1 MSGFFQDLLR
11 GAAGG
16 FFGSDYLRDFTHASK
31 TFRPNFYENTPKYK
45 FLFHTY
51 FEINQEIY
59 NAGIDKTQN
68 LGLLVKEIKLPS
80 YTFDTFQ
87 MNQYNRKRIIQTK
100 IKYEPVTITFHD
112 DNANKATKLWEAY
125 YRYNYRDMDKSFN
138 RRIQGSA
145 FSDFSADGTVAGD
158 DLTTR
163 NIYQP
168 SIIGENWGFTGD
180 AYNNNNVK
188 VQFFKN
194 ITVYGLNRH
203 NFVSYTLV
211 NPVITQFSHDTYN
224 YDQGSG
230 IMQNQMTIDYETV
243 VYDYGSIDGTRP
255 DNIITGFGSEET
267 YDRRLSPISIPGSN
281 RTILGQGG
289 LVDGV
294 GGTIEALSQGN
305 ILGAIKL
312 AGTSYNTFKNTDLK
326 QNIKQELLNGV
337 SSALTNPN
345 VTRNIGAFFQQVGS
359 TPSPVATAS
368 APTTGA
374 ISHAAVD
381 TRAGITRAPLPA
393 GAQSFAAFDTRAG
406 ITRAPLPAGGQV
418 DSSGAKSYP
427 AKLGQP
433 ITRRSL

>member
-45 FLFHTY
+45 FLFHTF

-59 NAGIDKTQN
+59 NAGIDDKQN

-87 MNQYNRKRIIQTK
+87 LNQYNRKRIIQTK
-100 IKYEPVTITFHD
+100 IKYEPITITFHD
-112 DNANKATKLWEAY
+112 DNANQATKLWEAY

-138 RRIQGSA
+138 RRIQSDLSASGSI
-145 FSDFSADGTVAGD
+145 SGD

-255 DNIITGFGSEET
+255 DNIVTGFGREET

-312 AGTSYNTFKNTDLK
+312 AGTTYNTFKDTDLK
-326 QNIKQELLNGV
+326 QNAKQELLNGV
-337 SSALTNPN
+337 TSALTNPN
-345 VTRNIGAFFQQVGS
+345 VTRNVGAFFQQVGS
-359 TPSPVATAS
+359 TPSPIATAD

-374 ISHAAVD
+374 QSFPVVD
-381 TRAGITRAPLPA
+381 TRAGIT
-393 GAQSFAAFDTRAG
+393 SE
-406 ITRAPLPAGGQV
+406 PLPAGGQV
-418 DSSGAKSYP
+418 NASGATSYP
-427 AKLGQP
+427 ANLGRP
-433 ITRRSL
+433 INRRSL

>member
-59 NAGIDKTQN
+59 NAGIDDKQN

-87 MNQYNRKRIIQTK
+87 LNQYNRKRIIQTK
-100 IKYEPVTITFHD
+100 IKYEPITITFHD

-125 YRYNYRDMDKSFN
+125 YRYNYRDMDKSLN
-138 RRIQGSA
+138 RGIDNGRNIL
-145 FSDFSADGTVAGD
+145 TD
-158 DLTTR
+158 DVPYETR

-255 DNIITGFGSEET
+255 DNIVTGFGREET

-312 AGTSYNTFKNTDLK
+312 AGTTYNTFKDTDLK
-326 QNIKQELLNGV
+326 QNAKQELLNGV
-337 SSALTNPN
+337 TSALTNPN
-345 VTRNIGAFFQQVGS
+345 VTRNVGAFFQQVGS
-359 TPSPVATAS
+359 TPSTVGTAGT
-368 APTTGA
+368 PTTTDGPYSA
-374 ISHAAVD
+374 TTYAAVD
-381 TRAGITRAPLPA
+381 TRAGITRE
-393 GAQSFAAFDTRAG
+393 
-406 ITRAPLPAGGQV
+406 PLPAGGQV
-418 DSSGAKSYP
+418 RVFPVESSPPLIRTQLPNSN
-427 AKLGQP
+427 
-433 ITRRSL
+433 

>member
-59 NAGIDKTQN
+59 NAGIDDRQN

-125 YRYNYRDMDKSFN
+125 YRYNYRDMDKSLN
-138 RRIQGSA
+138 RGIDNGRNIL
-145 FSDFSADGTVAGD
+145 TD
-158 DLTTR
+158 DVPYETR

-374 ISHAAVD
+374 QSFAAVD

-393 GAQSFAAFDTRAG
+393 G
-406 ITRAPLPAGGQV
+406 GQV
-418 DSSGAKSYP
+418 NSSGAKSYP
-427 AKLGQP
+427 ANLGQP